1 MRVSHYLLAFV
12 SINELQLIIDT
23 NASLGGFR
31 LRLWLQG
38 NPHRDFVQD
47 VRGYWDAQAESSA
60 GNTSIQ
66 PSYWSGFVPHILR
79 PARTVTHEEA
89 LSYFKNQ
96 CGRPFLQTPE
106 TTKLVQKVLKY
117 LLHDESMS
125 LIHLEEWCS
134 VLAYKIDSLRG
145 IGVITN
151 SILYTFHTLLLKNL
165 YDKHFTSIIS
175 AMVCGIWSRTVPPE
189 TNLIDQTGRKLNPP
203 ELDPS
208 SAFRKWVQNDFKK
221 HYGSEPRYPH
231 GMGED
236 MGADPIS
243 GKRISDEPVEG
254 SPEYVCY
261 LSNLQNI
268 QNMMGDVTNGIDYVK
283 QHVLVYLD
291 WSDPK
296 CTLNILHAAVISS
309 IGLALLGPFIPWRFV
324 LLVGGEAMFIV
335 NHPRYFTT
343 LSVCI
348 EVQGMS
354 DLFSIADY
362 NATECIL
369 HVSRAMDSEIFTQ
382 RPGIIEK
389 NSTESS
395 IDRLLLL
402 LDTGSTP
409 SVRLT
414 AARQLGQIAA
424 QTIQHSSTSFV
435 SSTSLTPNVGPSIT
449 QADWRGVDGEWQE
462 IVNLLSRILPY
473 LRSKSW
479 ETRQAASEAVD
490 AICKA
495 VGIWDPTPTEVLS
508 DSASNSDE
516 KLSSSTTQNLEG
528 QNARRENLLT
538 YQSFKLDAVLS
549 EGIILL
555 ASAGKEFDHQSNHLR
570 SGESLI
576 AAQRDVANK
585 LGLGGLGPIDFESM
599 GVDDPMQEQQQEV
612 QTQESSQLSTPNP
625 HRPQGLTPISID
637 PRQPP
642 RASSDSYT
650 CATPTAEAAG
660 LSTLGL
666 SQSPR
671 SNVFNQPAHSSY
683 PPADDPSSA
692 KSTPTMRFPQLPA
705 TAPASEAEL
714 SSQNVEGLSAR
725 ERNALKRKRK
735 AISKGNA
742 GPISTSLSSSANA
755 GIPPSPSE
763 PSQTPKFRI
772 IEQPSNFSDDP
783 HGRVA
788 VPSSPSVYQPGSQA
802 DPNNEDQYA
811 NSAAQPT
818 TSNKVIIDP
827 GAKAQARKAALG
839 HSGSPSG
846 GEINAVAPS
855 HTANTTLSYEAGKWP
870 FTSFVEILMIDLFSS
885 QWEYRHGAALSLIPL
900 LKIQGSGA
908 AKSVGVTRLQ
918 NSEQH
923 QLWMEDIGLRLICLL
938 SLDRF
943 GDYVGDQVIAPVRET
958 AAQAISLVG
967 RYLDQSG
974 VQHMLSIFHQMVE
987 QKNARSHPQRGYAWQ
1002 VRHAGL
1008 LGMKYLV
1015 AVKNDMLRVGPKEDL
1030 NDATGSTSAND
1041 PILKPEANNGTE
1053 EAKPEVSM
1061 DSESMTDA
1069 NVKPKVLLE
1078 PQPDPADSGQRV
1090 VSDEKFPSGAS
1101 CTQPVTLLSIITS
1114 AALTGLTDQDD
1125 DVRAA
1130 ASGALLPVTDLIVE
1144 LLPTRLNKL
1153 LEVLW
1158 DALGTSKD
1166 DLSSS
1171 VGNIMDLLAN
1181 LITYPIVLGQLSLA
1195 LGGHTLPSLIPRLF
1209 PFFRHTISNVR
1220 LSVVKTIHV
1229 FLKMPNLP
1237 VREWVDERLLRLTF
1251 QNLLVEE
1258 RSDVRDMSHQVW
1270 IAATSGLL
1278 VSTRS
1283 ADLLLSY
1290 IQPHLTGWFELM
1302 TTPRTRKLNASLFY
1316 TATRYAQPTT
1326 AQELSMVYN
1335 VDKPIMSQD
1344 LSLVSTDD
1352 ILRGRLS
1359 ASKAI
1364 GCLMSQLTRFD
1375 QLDLFAKPLLD
1386 SMKSDFA
1393 LPKLLASITV
1403 ENWAEEYRATS
1414 DELKTAN
1421 LGQLTAIQPLSDQL
1435 RKCSLFAGTKS
1446 SHAELDSLLIGTRK
1460 DIEGL
1465 LATFASLGKVPPE
1478 KIPQFPSDPFTIEY
1492 ASHVVNNDYPSLLP
1506 LLGRANKKTA
1516 LASLEDRR
1524 RKLLHIISMYERDK
1538 VAFDT
1543 QLDAAA
1549 AAAVVALREIPGKI
1563 SPVIKGFTQSIKNEN
1578 VLELQTRSANALA
1591 SFVDVCTSSESPVKN
1606 DPTDKIIRNLA
1617 TYLCQDESQTPTFAK
1632 NRSNKVGIFSAE
1644 DSGIRAPTKSG
1655 PTHRDNPESESAS
1668 SQAKL
1673 LRRGAELA
1681 LSSLAA
1687 RFGDDLIDR
1696 IPKLW
1701 QCMSEPLLTLFSSR
1715 DVAQVD
1721 SKMENEA
1728 AEPKLAQDLLDCL
1741 TVLPAVASSLPSSSV
1756 PRLVILF
1763 EPLCRAVSSKFAVV
1777 RYSAV
1782 KCYAELCKFLPEE
1795 GMLHFI
1801 NHVLPLVGDPVNLA
1815 HRQGAIEMLSRLVD
1829 VLSIKILAY
1838 IIFLV
1843 VPVLGRMSDPD
1854 DDVRHVA
1861 THTFACLIKLM
1872 PLEAGVPDPTG
1883 FPPEM
1888 LEKRQSERQ
1897 FLSQLL
1903 GGSKIEEYNIP
1914 IKVKADLRKYQR
1926 DGISWLAFLA
1936 KYQLHGILCDDMGL
1950 GKTLQSICILASK
1963 HHERAEQH
1971 ALQPSPSTVHL
1982 PSLVVCPPTLTGHWA
1997 HEIRTYA
2004 PNLKPLLYVGGPPE
2018 RMILSKKIKKHDV
2031 VILSYDIVRNDIER
2045 LSKFTWNYCI
2055 LDEGHIIKNAKS
2067 KLSQAVKLLKANH
2080 RLILS
2085 GTPIQNNALELWSL
2099 FDFLMPGFLGTEKY
2113 FNERFGRPISASR
2126 DAKSSSKEQ
2135 EAGALALEALHKQ
2148 VLPFL
2153 LRRLKEDVLDDL
2165 PPKIIQDYYCEL
2177 SPIQKRL
2184 YEDFSN
2190 SQAKLQAEGLIKNS
2204 EPTKASAQHVFQAL
2218 QYLKKL
2224 VNHPSLVLRP
2234 DLPQHQPILSK
2245 LGPKGLRD
2253 ISHAPK
2259 LLALRQILR
2268 DCGIGLTTS
2277 THLIETVA
2285 DDGGGT
2291 TASGGTIPQ
2300 HRVLIFCQM
2309 KQMLDIIEHDLF
2321 KLQMPNVTY
2330 MRMDGSTDATKRH
2343 DVVQTF
2349 NSDPSIDCLLLTTHV
2364 GGLGLNLTGADTVI
2378 FVEHDWNPMKDLQ
2391 AMDRAHRL
2399 GQKKVVNVYRLITR
2413 ATLEEKIM
2421 GLQRFKMNIATSI
2434 VNQQNSNLG
2443 ALNTDQILDLFNI
2456 SSVDG
2461 GATGPS
2467 QSDPS
2472 SSGHH
2477 AGIEGHGGKKNVLD
2491 GLEDLPPESEYES
2504 LDPAKFLSSL

>member
-1 MRVSHYLLAFV
+1 M
-12 SINELQLIIDT
+12 T
-23 NASLGGFR
+23 TR
-31 LRLWLQG
+31 L
-38 NPHRDFVQD
+38 
-47 VRGYWDAQAESSA
+47 
-60 GNTSIQ
+60 
-66 PSYWSGFVPHILR
+66 
-79 PARTVTHEEA
+79 
-89 LSYFKNQ
+89 
-96 CGRPFLQTPE
+96 
-106 TTKLVQKVLKY
+106 
-117 LLHDESMS
+117 
-125 LIHLEEWCS
+125 
-134 VLAYKIDSLRG
+134 
-145 IGVITN
+145 
-151 SILYTFHTLLLKNL
+151 
-165 YDKHFTSIIS
+165 
-175 AMVCGIWSRTVPPE
+175 
-189 TNLIDQTGRKLNPP
+189 
-203 ELDPS
+203 
-208 SAFRKWVQNDFKK
+208 
-221 HYGSEPRYPH
+221 
-231 GMGED
+231 
-236 MGADPIS
+236 
-243 GKRISDEPVEG
+243 
-254 SPEYVCY
+254 
-261 LSNLQNI
+261 
-268 QNMMGDVTNGIDYVK
+268 
-283 QHVLVYLD
+283 
-291 WSDPK
+291 
-296 CTLNILHAAVISS
+296 
-309 IGLALLGPFIPWRFV
+309 
-324 LLVGGEAMFIV
+324 
-335 NHPRYFTT
+335 
-343 LSVCI
+343 
-348 EVQGMS
+348 
-354 DLFSIADY
+354 
-362 NATECIL
+362 
-369 HVSRAMDSEIFTQ
+369 
-382 RPGIIEK
+382 
-389 NSTESS
+389 
-395 IDRLLLL
+395 DRLLLL
-402 LDTGSTP
+402 LETGSSP

-424 QTIQHSSTSFV
+424 QTIQHSSVSFV
-435 SSTSLTPNVGPSIT
+435 SSTSLTPSVGPSVT
-449 QADWRGVDGEWQE
+449 QFDWRGVDGQWQE
-462 IVNLLSRILPY
+462 IVNLLGRILPY

-495 VGIWDPTPTEVLS
+495 VGIWDPSLTETYDDTTSNSVEAS
-508 DSASNSDE
+508 TSASAIHKLDNQINTQRNS
-516 KLSSSTTQNLEG
+516 
-528 QNARRENLLT
+528 RLT
-538 YQSFKLDAVLS
+538 YQNFKLETVLS
-549 EGIILL
+549 EGLILL

-599 GVDDPMQEQQQEV
+599 GVDDPTQEHHDQEQAQN
-612 QTQESSQLSTPNP
+612 SSQVSTPNP
-625 HRPQGLTPISID
+625 QKPQGATPHPTD
-637 PRQPP
+637 PPQQPP
-642 RASSDSYT
+642 TACSESHPS
-650 CATPTAEAAG
+650 ATPGPEATG
-660 LSTLGL
+660 LSALGL
-666 SQSPR
+666 SESPR
-671 SNVFNQPAHSSY
+671 HNVVASQPSH
-683 PPADDPSSA
+683 PPTDDTTLNSA
-692 KSTPTMRFPQLPA
+692 KSTPTMRFPQLP
-705 TAPASEAEL
+705 PPIASTSESEL
-714 SSQNVEGLSAR
+714 SIQNLEGLSAR

-735 AISKGNA
+735 AISKGHV
-742 GPISTSLSSSANA
+742 GPISSSVSSSAHVSMST
-755 GIPPSPSE
+755 IPPNASCE
-763 PSQTPKFRI
+763 PMQTPKFRI
-772 IEQPSNFSDDP
+772 IEQPSISSDDP

-788 VPSSPSVYQPGSQA
+788 VPAPSSVHCPASQI
-802 DPNNEDQYA
+802 DPNNENQIADSQ
-811 NSAAQPT
+811 AAPRPEHT
-818 TSNKVIIDP
+818 TSNKIIIDP
-827 GAKAQARKAALG
+827 GAKAQARQAALAQ
-839 HSGSPSG
+839 SGSPSG
-846 GEINAVAPS
+846 TEMNAIAPS
-855 HTANTTLSYEAGKWP
+855 PNMCNPLSYKDGEWP

-885 QWEYRHGAALSLIPL
+885 QWEYRHGAALSLIPV

-908 AKSVGVTRLQ
+908 AKSMGATRTR

-967 RYLDQSG
+967 RWLDRSG

-987 QKNARSHPQRGYAWQ
+987 QKNVSSNPPRGYAWQ

-1015 AVKNDMLRVGPKEDL
+1015 AVKNDMLRVSPEKESENL
-1030 NDATGSTSAND
+1030 TARPHVED
-1041 PILKPEANNGTE
+1041 PIPKQDLSPKPNDDTE
-1053 EAKPEVSM
+1053 ETKPTVALNSDSMNDVEVKPTVKLEAH
-1061 DSESMTDA
+1061 SES
-1069 NVKPKVLLE
+1069 V
-1078 PQPDPADSGQRV
+1078 DSGKQH
-1090 VSDEKFPSGAS
+1090 VSDGESIPSSSSRTEPIA
-1101 CTQPVTLLSIITS
+1101 LLSIITS
-1114 AALTGLTDQDD
+1114 SSLIGLRDQDD

-1144 LLPTRLNKL
+1144 LLPTRLNEL

-1158 DALGTSKD
+1158 EALGSSKD

-1181 LITYPIVLGQLSLA
+1181 LITYPTVLGQLSLA

-1209 PFFRHTISNVR
+1209 PFFRHTISSVR
-1220 LSVVKTIHV
+1220 LSVVKTILV
-1229 FLKMPNLP
+1229 FLNMPNLP
-1237 VREWVDERLLRLTF
+1237 APEWVDDRLLRLTF

-1258 RSDVRDMSHQVW
+1258 RPDIRAVSHQVW
-1270 IAATSGLL
+1270 LAATGGLL
-1278 VSTRS
+1278 DSTQS
-1283 ADLLLSY
+1283 AELLLSFV
-1290 IQPHLTGWFELM
+1290 QPHLSGWFDLL

-1316 TATRYAQPTT
+1316 TATRNAKPTT
-1326 AQELSMVYN
+1326 ADDISMAYN

-1344 LSLVSTDD
+1344 LSLVSIED
-1352 ILRGRLS
+1352 ILCGRLS
-1359 ASKAI
+1359 ASNAM
-1364 GCLMSQLTRFD
+1364 GHLMSQLTRHG
-1375 QLDLFAKPLLD
+1375 QLDLFTQPLLE

-1393 LPKLLASITV
+1393 LPKLLASITI
-1403 ENWAEEYRATS
+1403 ENWAEAYRATS

-1421 LGQLTAIQPLSDQL
+1421 LGQLPAIQPLSNQL
-1435 RKCSLFAGTKS
+1435 RNSTLFAGTKS
-1446 SHAELDSLLIGTRK
+1446 SHAELDSLVAGTRK
-1460 DIEGL
+1460 DVEGL
-1465 LATFASLGKVPPE
+1465 LATFASLGKVPIE
-1478 KIPQFPSDPFTIEY
+1478 KIPQLPPEPFTIEC
-1492 ASHVVNNDYPSLLP
+1492 ASRLVNHDYQTLLP
-1506 LLGRANKKTA
+1506 FLARVNKKTA

-1524 RKLLHIISMYERDK
+1524 RKLLHVIDMYEKDK
-1538 VAFDT
+1538 AAFDT

-1563 SPVIKGFTQSIKNEN
+1563 SPVIKGFTQSIKNET
-1578 VLELQTRSANALA
+1578 VLELQTRSANSLA
-1591 SFVDVCTSSESPVKN
+1591 SFVDICTSPESPVKN

-1632 NRSNKVGIFSAE
+1632 SKGNKVGIFSAE
-1644 DSGIRAPTKSG
+1644 DSGIRPPTKSG
-1655 PTHRDNPESESAS
+1655 SIVRDNSESDSAS

-1687 RFGDDLIDR
+1687 RFGDSLIDR

-1701 QCMSEPLLTLFSSR
+1701 QCMSEPLLTLFSSG
-1715 DVAQVD
+1715 DVARVD
-1721 SKMENEA
+1721 SKIENEA

-1741 TVLPAVASSLPSSSV
+1741 TVLPAVATSLPSSSLS
-1756 PRLVILF
+1756 RLVILF
-1763 EPLCRAVSSKFAVV
+1763 EPLCRAVSSQFAVV
-1777 RYSAV
+1777 RYSV
-1782 KCYAELCKFLPEE
+1782 VRCFAELCKFLPEE
-1795 GMLHFI
+1795 GMVHFI
-1801 NHVLPLVGDPVNLA
+1801 THVLPLVGDPVNLA

-1854 DDVRHVA
+1854 DEVRHVA

-1872 PLEAGVPDPTG
+1872 PLEAGVPDPPG

-1888 LEKRQSERQ
+1888 LAKRHTERQ

-1963 HHERAEQH
+1963 HHERAELH
-1971 ALQPSPSTVHL
+1971 ALMPRPSTVHL

-2018 RMILSKKIKKHDV
+2018 RLLLLKKIKKHDV

-2045 LSKFTWNYCI
+2045 LSKISWHYCI

-2190 SQAKLQAEGLIKNS
+2190 SRAKNDAEGLIKNS
-2204 EPTKASAQHVFQAL
+2204 KPDQASSQHVFQAL

-2224 VNHPSLVLRP
+2224 VNHPALVLRP

-2291 TASGGTIPQ
+2291 TASAGTIPQ

-2309 KQMLDIIEHDLF
+2309 KQMLDIIEHDVF

-2413 ATLEEKIM
+2413 GTLEEKIM
-2421 GLQRFKMNIATSI
+2421 GLQRFKLNIATSI

-2443 ALNTDQILDLFNI
+2443 SLNTDQILDLFN
-2456 SSVDG
+2456 V
-2461 GATGPS
+2461 
-2467 QSDPS
+2467 
-2472 SSGHH
+2472 SSGDAAPPGESGDP
-2477 AGIEGHGGKKNVLD
+2477 AGYNHLGLTPAMGAAGGKKNVLD

>member
-1 MRVSHYLLAFV
+1 M
-12 SINELQLIIDT
+12 T
-23 NASLGGFR
+23 TR
-31 LRLWLQG
+31 L
-38 NPHRDFVQD
+38 
-47 VRGYWDAQAESSA
+47 
-60 GNTSIQ
+60 
-66 PSYWSGFVPHILR
+66 
-79 PARTVTHEEA
+79 
-89 LSYFKNQ
+89 
-96 CGRPFLQTPE
+96 
-106 TTKLVQKVLKY
+106 
-117 LLHDESMS
+117 
-125 LIHLEEWCS
+125 
-134 VLAYKIDSLRG
+134 
-145 IGVITN
+145 
-151 SILYTFHTLLLKNL
+151 
-165 YDKHFTSIIS
+165 
-175 AMVCGIWSRTVPPE
+175 
-189 TNLIDQTGRKLNPP
+189 
-203 ELDPS
+203 
-208 SAFRKWVQNDFKK
+208 
-221 HYGSEPRYPH
+221 
-231 GMGED
+231 
-236 MGADPIS
+236 
-243 GKRISDEPVEG
+243 
-254 SPEYVCY
+254 
-261 LSNLQNI
+261 
-268 QNMMGDVTNGIDYVK
+268 
-283 QHVLVYLD
+283 
-291 WSDPK
+291 
-296 CTLNILHAAVISS
+296 
-309 IGLALLGPFIPWRFV
+309 
-324 LLVGGEAMFIV
+324 
-335 NHPRYFTT
+335 
-343 LSVCI
+343 
-348 EVQGMS
+348 
-354 DLFSIADY
+354 
-362 NATECIL
+362 
-369 HVSRAMDSEIFTQ
+369 
-382 RPGIIEK
+382 
-389 NSTESS
+389 
-395 IDRLLLL
+395 DRLLLL

-424 QTIQHSSTSFV
+424 QTIQHSSVSVLTS
-435 SSTSLTPNVGPSIT
+435 SSLTPNVGPSTT
-449 QADWRGVDGEWQE
+449 QSDWRGVDGEWQE
-462 IVNLLSRILPY
+462 IVNLLGRILPY

-495 VGIWDPTPTEVLS
+495 VGIWDPSATEIVNESTS
-508 DSASNSDE
+508 DSDE
-516 KLSSSTTQNLEG
+516 KLTSSTTQKSAN
-528 QNARRENLLT
+528 QNTRPENWLT
-538 YQSFKLDAVLS
+538 YQNFNLDAVLG
-549 EGIILL
+549 EGLILL
-555 ASAGKEFDHQSNHLR
+555 ASAGKEFDYQSTHLR

-585 LGLGGLGPIDFESM
+585 LGLGVLGPIDFESM
-599 GVDDPMQEQQQEV
+599 GVDDPVHQQQQTD
-612 QTQESSQLSTPNP
+612 QTQNSSQVS
-625 HRPQGLTPISID
+625 
-637 PRQPP
+637 
-642 RASSDSYT
+642 
-650 CATPTAEAAG
+650 TPTAHRPPGITPAPIDSRQPSSAHNESHPSATPGSEAAG

-671 SNVFNQPAHSSY
+671 SSVFNQPSQSY
-683 PPADDPSSA
+683 YPTADDTSINSA
-692 KSTPTMRFPQLPA
+692 KSTPTMRLPQLPA
-705 TAPASEAEL
+705 TVPTSEAEVPTQSL
-714 SSQNVEGLSAR
+714 DGLSAR

-735 AISKGNA
+735 AFSKGNA
-742 GPISTSLSSSANA
+742 GPPPTPVSSSA
-755 GIPPSPSE
+755 GVGMSTVPPSITEST
-763 PSQTPKFRI
+763 QTPKFRI
-772 IEQPSNFSDDP
+772 IEQPSSSSDDP

-788 VPSSPSVYQPGSQA
+788 VPTPTHYTISQA
-802 DPNNEDQYA
+802 ALSIENQPPT
-811 NSAAQPT
+811 NSKHGSGAEPPT
-818 TSNKVIIDP
+818 SSKVIIDP

-839 HSGSPSG
+839 QLGSPSG
-846 GEINAVAPS
+846 GEVNAVAPS
-855 HTANTTLSYEAGKWP
+855 QHSSSPLYYKEGEWP

-885 QWEYRHGAALSLIPL
+885 QWEFRHGAALTLIPL

-908 AKSVGVTRLQ
+908 AKSVGAPRYR

-923 QLWMEDIGLRLICLL
+923 QSWMEDIGLRLICLL

-967 RYLDQSG
+967 RWLDQSG

-987 QKNARSHPQRGYAWQ
+987 QKNVASHPQRGYAWQ

-1015 AVKNDMLRVGPKEDL
+1015 AVKNEMLRVNPTTDPHK
-1030 NDATGSTSAND
+1030 STIDICMDES
-1041 PILKPEANNGTE
+1041 T
-1053 EAKPEVSM
+1053 AK
-1061 DSESMTDA
+1061 
-1069 NVKPKVLLE
+1069 
-1078 PQPDPADSGQRV
+1078 PDPALEPKDHDEEMKPVAPMSHDAMDEVDAMPSVKPEPHSVHLASGEQNV
-1090 VSDEKFPSGAS
+1090 PDDKCA
-1101 CTQPVTLLSIITS
+1101 QPAALLSMITS
-1114 AALTGLTDQDD
+1114 AALTGLRDQDD

-1144 LLPTRLNKL
+1144 LLPTRLNEL
-1153 LEVLW
+1153 LGVLW
-1158 DALGTSKD
+1158 DALGSSKD

-1181 LITYPIVLGQLSLA
+1181 LITYPTVLSQLSLA

-1229 FLKMPNLP
+1229 FLNMANVP
-1237 VREWVDERLLRLTF
+1237 VREWVDDRLLRLTF

-1258 RSDVRDMSHQVW
+1258 RSDIRAMSHQVW

-1278 VSTRS
+1278 NSTQS
-1283 ADLLLSY
+1283 ADLLLSF
-1290 IQPHLTGWFELM
+1290 IQPHLSGWFDLM

-1316 TATRYAQPTT
+1316 TATRNAKLTT
-1326 AQELSMVYN
+1326 TQDISMVYN

-1344 LSLVSTDD
+1344 LSLVSIDD
-1352 ILRGRLS
+1352 ILCGRLG

-1364 GCLMSQLTRFD
+1364 GYLMSQLTPYDR
-1375 QLDLFAKPLLD
+1375 LNLFTKPLLD
-1386 SMKSDFA
+1386 SINSDFA

-1414 DELKTAN
+1414 EEHKTTQ
-1421 LGQLTAIQPLSDQL
+1421 LGQIPAMQPLSNRL
-1435 RKCSLFAGTKS
+1435 RNSSLFAGTKS
-1446 SHAELDSLLIGTRK
+1446 SHAELDSLLAGTRR

-1465 LATFASLGKVPPE
+1465 LATFASLGKVPTE
-1478 KIPQFPSDPFTIEY
+1478 KIPQMPSDPFTIEH
-1492 ASHVVNNDYPSLLP
+1492 ASHVVNNDYQTLIP
-1506 LLGRANKKTA
+1506 LLGRGNKKTA

-1524 RKLLHIISMYERDK
+1524 RKLLHVIGMYESDK

-1543 QLDAAA
+1543 QIDAAA

-1563 SPVIKGFTQSIKNEN
+1563 SPVIKGFTQSIKNEP

-1591 SFVDVCTSSESPVKN
+1591 SFIDICTSPESPVKN

-1632 NRSNKVGIFSAE
+1632 SKGHKIGIFSAE
-1644 DSGIRAPTKSG
+1644 DSGIRPQTKNGS
-1655 PTHRDNPESESAS
+1655 THRDSPESESAS
-1668 SQAKL
+1668 AQAKL

-1687 RFGDDLIDR
+1687 RFGDNLIDR

-1701 QCMSEPLLTLFSSR
+1701 QCMSEPLLTLFTSG
-1715 DVAQVD
+1715 DVAAVD
-1721 SKMENEA
+1721 SKMEDEA
-1728 AEPKLAQDLLDCL
+1728 VEPKLAQDLLDCL
-1741 TVLPAVASSLPSSSV
+1741 TILPAVASSLPSSSL
-1756 PRLVILF
+1756 PRLVLLF
-1763 EPLCRAVSSKFAVV
+1763 EPLCRAVTSRFAVV
-1777 RYSAV
+1777 RYSV
-1782 KCYAELCKFLPEE
+1782 VRCFAELCKFLPEE

-1801 NHVLPLVGDPVNLA
+1801 THVLPLVGDPVNLA
-1815 HRQGAIEMLSRLVD
+1815 HRQGAIEMVSRLVD

-1872 PLEAGVPDPTG
+1872 PLEAGVPDAIG

-1888 LEKRQSERQ
+1888 PEKRQSERQ

-1903 GGSKIEEYNIP
+1903 GGSKIEEYDMP

-1963 HHERAEQH
+1963 HHERAELH
-1971 ALQPSPSTVHL
+1971 TLQPSPSTVHL

-2018 RMILSKKIKKHDV
+2018 RLILLKKIKRHDV

-2045 LSKFTWNYCI
+2045 LSKISWNYCI

-2113 FNERFGRPISASR
+2113 FNDRFGRPISASR

-2190 SQAKLQAEGLIKNS
+2190 SQAKNEAEVLIKGSKPNKS
-2204 EPTKASAQHVFQAL
+2204 STQHVFQAL

-2224 VNHPSLVLRP
+2224 VNHPALVLRP
-2234 DLPQHQPILSK
+2234 DLPQHQPIISK
-2245 LGPKGLRD
+2245 LGSKGLRD

-2443 ALNTDQILDLFNI
+2443 SLNTDEILDLFNI
-2456 SSVDG
+2456 SSIDG
-2461 GATGPS
+2461 SSADPS
-2467 QSDPS
+2467 QSNPS
-2472 SSGHH
+2472 NSGYN
-2477 AGIEGHGGKKNVLD
+2477 GMEGQVGKKNVLD

>member
-1 MRVSHYLLAFV
+1 M
-12 SINELQLIIDT
+12 T
-23 NASLGGFR
+23 TR
-31 LRLWLQG
+31 L
-38 NPHRDFVQD
+38 
-47 VRGYWDAQAESSA
+47 
-60 GNTSIQ
+60 
-66 PSYWSGFVPHILR
+66 
-79 PARTVTHEEA
+79 
-89 LSYFKNQ
+89 
-96 CGRPFLQTPE
+96 
-106 TTKLVQKVLKY
+106 
-117 LLHDESMS
+117 
-125 LIHLEEWCS
+125 
-134 VLAYKIDSLRG
+134 
-145 IGVITN
+145 
-151 SILYTFHTLLLKNL
+151 
-165 YDKHFTSIIS
+165 
-175 AMVCGIWSRTVPPE
+175 
-189 TNLIDQTGRKLNPP
+189 
-203 ELDPS
+203 
-208 SAFRKWVQNDFKK
+208 
-221 HYGSEPRYPH
+221 
-231 GMGED
+231 
-236 MGADPIS
+236 
-243 GKRISDEPVEG
+243 
-254 SPEYVCY
+254 
-261 LSNLQNI
+261 
-268 QNMMGDVTNGIDYVK
+268 
-283 QHVLVYLD
+283 
-291 WSDPK
+291 
-296 CTLNILHAAVISS
+296 
-309 IGLALLGPFIPWRFV
+309 
-324 LLVGGEAMFIV
+324 
-335 NHPRYFTT
+335 
-343 LSVCI
+343 
-348 EVQGMS
+348 
-354 DLFSIADY
+354 
-362 NATECIL
+362 
-369 HVSRAMDSEIFTQ
+369 
-382 RPGIIEK
+382 
-389 NSTESS
+389 
-395 IDRLLLL
+395 DRLLLL

-424 QTIQHSSTSFV
+424 QTIQHSSPSFV
-435 SSTSLTPNVGPSIT
+435 SSTSLAPNVGPSIT
-449 QADWRGVDGEWQE
+449 QSEWRGVDGEWQE

-495 VGIWDPTPTEVLS
+495 VGIWDPSPTEILN
-508 DSASNSDE
+508 DAASNPNE
-516 KLSSSTTQNLEG
+516 KPASSITHDLEN

-538 YQSFKLDAVLS
+538 YQNFKLDNVLS

-555 ASAGKEFDHQSNHLR
+555 ASAGKEFDHQSNYLR
-570 SGESLI
+570 TGENLI

-599 GVDDPMQEQQQEV
+599 GVDDPVQEQQLKDQP
-612 QTQESSQLSTPNP
+612 QDSSQVSTPNP
-625 HRPQGLTPISID
+625 HRPQGVTPISID
-637 PRQPP
+637 PRLPP
-642 RASSDSYT
+642 RTYSESHPSI
-650 CATPTAEAAG
+650 TPTSEAAG

-671 SNVFNQPAHSSY
+671 SHVFHQPSHSSY
-683 PPADDPSSA
+683 PPADENLTNSA
-692 KSTPTMRFPQLPA
+692 KSTPTMRLPQLPA
-705 TAPASEAEL
+705 TAPTSEAEL
-714 SSQNVEGLSAR
+714 SSQTLEGLSAR

-735 AISKGNA
+735 AISKGNT
-742 GPISTSLSSSANA
+742 GPACSSISSSANA
-755 GIPPSPSE
+755 GMSALPSNASE
-763 PSQTPKFRI
+763 PTQTPKFRI
-772 IEQPSNFSDDP
+772 IEQTSMSSDDP
-783 HGRVA
+783 HRRVA
-788 VPSSPSVYQPGSQA
+788 VPTSPSVHCSGSQVA
-802 DPNNEDQYA
+802 PHNENQSD
-811 NSAAQPT
+811 NSKAGSRTEPT
-818 TSNKVIIDP
+818 TSDKVIIDP

-846 GEINAVAPS
+846 GEINAVTPS
-855 HTANTTLSYEAGKWP
+855 HNTNAPLPYKAGEWP
-870 FTSFVEILMIDLFSS
+870 FTPFVEILMIDLFSS

-908 AKSVGVTRLQ
+908 AKSVGVTCSR
-918 NSEQH
+918 NAEQH

-967 RYLDQSG
+967 RYLDPNG
-974 VQHMLSIFHQMVE
+974 VKHMLSIFHQMVE
-987 QKNARSHPQRGYAWQ
+987 QENVRSHSQRGYAWQ

-1015 AVKNDMLRVGPKEDL
+1015 AVKNEMLRVNHKEDPD
-1030 NDATGSTSAND
+1030 NSSMKTSIDNPTVKPD
-1041 PILKPEANNGTE
+1041 PLKVDEHMEDT
-1053 EAKPEVSM
+1053 KPVVSM
-1061 DSESMTDA
+1061 NPDSTNDIKPTIALEPRSEYLASGERHVSDSESSSDRW
-1069 NVKPKVLLE
+1069 
-1078 PQPDPADSGQRV
+1078 SG
-1090 VSDEKFPSGAS
+1090 
-1101 CTQPVTLLSIITS
+1101 TQPVTLLSTITS
-1114 AALTGLTDQDD
+1114 AAFTGLRDQDD

-1130 ASGALLPVTDLIVE
+1130 ASGTLLPVTDLIVE
-1144 LLPTRLNKL
+1144 LLPTRLNEL

-1158 DALGTSKD
+1158 DALGSSKD

-1181 LITYPIVLGQLSLA
+1181 LITYPTVLGQLSLA

-1209 PFFRHTISNVR
+1209 PFFRHTISSVR

-1258 RSDVRDMSHQVW
+1258 RPDIRAMSHQVW

-1278 VSTRS
+1278 DSTQS
-1283 ADLLLSY
+1283 ADLLLSF
-1290 IQPHLTGWFELM
+1290 IQPHLSGWFELM

-1316 TATRYAQPTT
+1316 TATRHAQPTT
-1326 AQELSMVYN
+1326 AQDLNMVYN

-1344 LSLVSTDD
+1344 LSLVSIDD
-1352 ILRGRLS
+1352 ILCGRLS

-1364 GCLMSQLTRFD
+1364 GCLMSQLTRFN
-1375 QLDLFAKPLLD
+1375 QLDLFTKPLLE
-1386 SMKSDFA
+1386 SMTSEFA
-1393 LPKLLASITV
+1393 LPKLFASITL
-1403 ENWAEEYRATS
+1403 ENWAEEYRMTS
-1414 DELKTAN
+1414 DELRTAN
-1421 LGQLTAIQPLSDQL
+1421 LGQLTAIQPLSNQL
-1435 RKCSLFAGTKS
+1435 RKSSLFAGTKS
-1446 SHAELDSLLIGTRK
+1446 SHAELDSLLAGTRK

-1478 KIPQFPSDPFTIEY
+1478 KIPQLPSNPFTIEY
-1492 ASHVVNNDYPSLLP
+1492 ASHVVNDDYQTLLP
-1506 LLGRANKKTA
+1506 LLGRGNKKTA

-1524 RKLLHIISMYERDK
+1524 RKLLHVIGMYERDK

-1563 SPVIKGFTQSIKNEN
+1563 SPVIKGFTQSIKNET

-1591 SFVDVCTSSESPVKN
+1591 SFVDICTSPESPVKN

-1632 NRSNKVGIFSAE
+1632 SKGNKVGIFSAE
-1644 DSGIRAPTKSG
+1644 DNGIRPPTKGGS
-1655 PTHRDNPESESAS
+1655 THRDSPESESAS

-1687 RFGDDLIDR
+1687 RFGDSLIDR

-1701 QCMSEPLLTLFSSR
+1701 HCMSEPLLTLFSSG

-1728 AEPKLAQDLLDCL
+1728 VEPKLAQDLLDCL
-1741 TVLPAVASSLPSSSV
+1741 TVLPAVASSLPSSSL
-1756 PRLVILF
+1756 PRLVLLF

-1777 RYSAV
+1777 RYSVV

-1829 VLSIKILAY
+1829 VLSLKILAY

-1883 FPPEM
+1883 FPAEM

-1963 HHERAEQH
+1963 HHERAELH

-2018 RMILSKKIKKHDV
+2018 RLVLLKKIKKHDV

-2190 SQAKLQAEGLIKNS
+2190 SQAKVEAESLIKTS
-2204 EPTKASAQHVFQAL
+2204 QRTKASAQHVFQAL

-2234 DLPQHQPILSK
+2234 DLPQHQPIISK

-2253 ISHAPK
+2253 ITHAPK

-2434 VNQQNSNLG
+2434 VNQQNSNL
-2443 ALNTDQILDLFNI
+2443 ASLNTNEILDLFNV
-2456 SSVDG
+2456 SSTD
-2461 GATGPS
+2461 TGSSDPG

-2472 SSGHH
+2472 NSGHH
-2477 AGIEGHGGKKNVLD
+2477 AGIEGHGTKSKNVLD
-2491 GLEDLPPESEYES
+2491 GLEDLPPESEYDS